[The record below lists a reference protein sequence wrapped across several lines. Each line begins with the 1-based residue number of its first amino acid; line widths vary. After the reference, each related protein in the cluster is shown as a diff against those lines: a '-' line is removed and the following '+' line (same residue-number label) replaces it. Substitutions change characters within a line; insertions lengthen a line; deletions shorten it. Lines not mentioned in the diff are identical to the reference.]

1 MSQNL
6 NTVFDTLNYSRLD
19 FTALRAHLL
28 RIPTGDIA
36 DLYYSPDSPQVIYGL
51 ERFLKEMRKELID
64 RSVISHPKLYQAMS
78 RAGFGGKYLDDAL
91 RQIRLMADSSIGKPQ
106 LNDPIAQWIR
116 PKTAALLL
124 TQEITNLGDLVDLI
138 NLRGYG
144 WHKPIPKLGDKRAK
158 VVLNWLKSQGFAFKD
173 EVHTPLAIPKVAY
186 YNEISPQNRVLAP
199 LEAVTLPSPYD
210 GSQGGNR
217 ALADSYIGATNDLEA
232 IKAYLVMHKANS
244 KTYRSYTK
252 ELERFLLW
260 SVIVR
265 GKALSSLLVDD
276 CEAYKDFLQA
286 PSPEFCGKVMPRF
299 SKAWRPFAPSP
310 LSPKSQKYAV
320 LVIRTAFDWL
330 VKVRYLA
337 GNPWVAVKYPQVEQS
352 EHLMQIEKAL
362 SADLWER
369 LIEALDVDCA
379 PPEAT
384 QMRIA
389 RAAILLMGDSGLR
402 REEVAGAEIMNFT
415 PSNLAKVYELQVLGK
430 RKKWRTVPVSPRT
443 VEAIKVH
450 LEDRQRI
457 WKCIEKTGAEG
468 ESSNTDKSV
477 TGPLLC
483 PLKLMPTKRTTNKHS
498 EDASK
503 VRKQYTANGIYAL
516 VDRSISIL
524 LKRKHYW
531 TDEEK
536 TALTA
541 LSAHDFRH
549 TFATQGVASGV
560 PMDVM
565 QSILGHASMT
575 TTSIYVQSKKQRT
588 MEEAAKYFLGKA
600 PN

>member
-6 NTVFDTLNYSRLD
+6 NTTFAALNYSRID

-28 RIPTGDIA
+28 RIPTSDIA
-36 DLYYSPDSPQVIYGL
+36 NLYYSPDSPQVVYGL

-91 RQIRLMADSSIGKPQ
+91 RQIRLMADSSIGKPHF
-106 LNDPIAQWIR
+106 NDPIAQWIR

-158 VVLNWLKSQGFAFKD
+158 VVLNWLKNQGFTFS
-173 EVHTPLAIPKVAY
+173 EVIQAPPALAKVAY
-186 YNEISPQNRVLAP
+186 FNEISPQNRVLAP
-199 LEAVTLPSPYD
+199 LETVTLPSPYD
-210 GSQGGNR
+210 GSQGENR
-217 ALADSYIGATNDLEA
+217 ALARPYIGAQNDLEA
-232 IKAYLVMHKANS
+232 IKAYLLMHKGNS

-299 SKAWRPFAPSP
+299 SKAWKPFAPSP

-320 LVIRTAFDWL
+320 LVIKTAFDWL

-337 GNPWVAVKYPQVEQS
+337 GNPWVAVKYPQVEQT

-379 PPEAT
+379 PPEAS

-402 REEVAGAEIMNFT
+402 REEVASAEITNFV
-415 PSNLAKVYELQVLGK
+415 PSNLAKIYELQVLGK

-443 VEAIKVH
+443 VEALKAH
-450 LEDRQRI
+450 FLDREKI
-457 WKCIEKTGAEG
+457 WKTSGAESG
-468 ESSNTDKSV
+468 QENIALA
-477 TGPLLC
+477 GPLLS
-483 PLKLMPTKRTTNKHS
+483 PLKLPPTERSKAKHS
-498 EDASK
+498 DDATML
-503 VRKQYTANGIYAL
+503 RQPYTANGIYAL
-516 VDRSISIL
+516 VGRSLNIL

-536 TALTA
+536 MALAA

-560 PMDVM
+560 PIDVM
-565 QSILGHASMT
+565 QTILGHTSMT

-588 MEEAAKYFLGKA
+588 MQEASKYFLRKA
-600 PN
+600 SD